1 MMEDSS
7 SRSEAEIRMMI
18 MDTTPMD
25 MDNLSRLEDFDESLL
40 VELRSVKDIFSAVME
55 KKAERK
61 IPMLLMLLLMLE
73 FKSNSMLALPLKMHP
88 GGDHE
93 QTSALICQ
101 STW

>member
-73 FKSNSMLALPLKMHP
+73 FKSNSMLALPLKMYP